1 MSRMANKDSFIESVQ
16 MKGLTISLIASGDD
30 TEIIHHK
37 LEPNTSWG
45 LQPEEGWEAL
55 EYLFVISGELKL
67 KTVNGDQLYQAGDSF
82 YRQPV
87 KNHYVFQSIGITEFL
102 YVTSQPVFHSYSKIA
117 RDLMDLA
124 ISIEKKDGYTS
135 DHCARISKLSMQV
148 GEKMGLNSKQLLRL
162 NMASFFHDI
171 GKIKVPLG
179 ILQKPGKLNEEEW
192 EVMKKHPSFGRD
204 VLEATKLPLLKN
216 AGLVVEQHHERYD
229 GKGYPYGLTKD
240 EIEVEASIISVVD
253 SFDAMTTNRPYQLIK
268 TTEEAIIEIN
278 RCRGTMYNPLIVDM
292 FIELQNGGEQ

>member
-1 MSRMANKDSFIESVQ
+1 MNSFIESVQ
-16 MKGLTISLIASGDD
+16 MKGLTISLIASGDS

-37 LEPNTSWG
+37 LEPNTSWA
-45 LQPEEGWEAL
+45 LQPEEGWKAL

-67 KTVNGDQLYQAGDSF
+67 KTTNGYQLYKAGDSF

-87 KNHYVFQSIGITEFL
+87 KNHYVFQSIGTTEFL
-102 YVTSQPVFHSYSKIA
+102 YVSSQPVFHSYSKIA

-135 DHCARISKLSMQV
+135 DHCARISKLSMLV
-148 GEKMGLNSKQLLRL
+148 GEKLGLNSRQLLRL

-171 GKIKVPLG
+171 GKIKVPLS
-179 ILQKPGKLNEEEW
+179 ILQKPGKLSGDEW
-192 EVMKKHPSFGRD
+192 EVMKRHPIFGRD
-204 VLEATKLPLLKN
+204 VLEETKLPLLKN

-229 GKGYPYGLTKD
+229 GKGYPYGLIKD

-253 SFDAMTTNRPYQLIK
+253 SFDAMTTNRPYQLVK
-268 TTEEAIIEIN
+268 SQKEAIYEIN
-278 RCRGTMYNPLIVDM
+278 RCRGTMYNPIIVDT
-292 FIELQNGGEQ
+292 FIELQKGGEQ